1 MRGRHRVS
9 DAADHDRHSDPIAD
23 PSASSTNSSSSLAN
37 GGFGAELPTNDGVPR
52 DTTTQERRQHRRHVT
67 TSIVAEISG
76 RLSERDYAILRS
88 VDQHRFLATS
98 HIEMFHFA
106 HIAPTARGR
115 ITRRAV
121 ARLRDLRVIV
131 MLQHTIG
138 GVRAGSQGKVY
149 GVDIVGDRLLRDLV
163 RGGARVRGLQEPSL
177 RFLNHRLAIADCHAT
192 LVAADRTRQIELTDS
207 SVEPASWRTFTGTSG
222 ARLTLKPDLYA
233 ETTTAPGS
241 DLVTA
246 WFLEID
252 LGTESIPT
260 LLRKCR
266 DYEAY
271 RRSGIE
277 QDRHGS
283 FPLVIWSMTHPDSA
297 KAQRR
302 RQALAEAIAA
312 DRNLPDVLFRIV
324 APEQLLPLI
333 QQGAAL

>member
-1 MRGRHRVS
+1 MSGRHQTP
-9 DAADHDRHSDPIAD
+9 DHDRHSDPIAD

-37 GGFGAELPTNDGVPR
+37 GGFWAELPTNDGVPR
-52 DTTTQERRQHRRHVT
+52 DTTTQERRQRRRHVT

-88 VDQHRFLATS
+88 VDQHQFLATR
-98 HIEMFHFA
+98 HIETFHFTD
-106 HIAPTARGR
+106 IAPTARGR
-115 ITRRAV
+115 VTRRAV

-207 SVEPASWRTFTGTSG
+207 AVEPASWRTFTGTGG
-222 ARLTLKPDLYA
+222 ARLTLKPDLYV
-233 ETTTAPGS
+233 ETATAD
-241 DLVTA
+241 DLVHA

-271 RRSGIE
+271 RCSGIE

-283 FPLVIWSMTHPDSA
+283 FPLVIWSMTHQDPA

-302 RQALAEAIAA
+302 RQALTEAIAA
-312 DRNLPDVLFRIV
+312 DRTLTNQLFQII

-333 QQGAAL
+333 QRGATR

>member
-1 MRGRHRVS
+1 MSGQHRVP
-9 DAADHDRHSDPIAD
+9 DATDHAWHSDPIAD
-23 PSASSTNSSSSLAN
+23 PSASSINSSSSLGD
-37 GGFGAELPTNDGVPR
+37 GGFKAELPTNDGVPR
-52 DTTTQERRQHRRHVT
+52 DTTTRERRQHRRHVT
-67 TSIVAEISG
+67 TSMVAEASG
-76 RLSERDYAILRS
+76 RLSERDYAILQS
-88 VDQHRFLATS
+88 VDQHQFLATG
-98 HIEMFHFA
+98 HIETFHFA
-106 HIAPTARGR
+106 HVMPTARGR
-115 ITRRAV
+115 VTRRAL
-121 ARLRDLRVIV
+121 ARLRELQVIV
-131 MLQHTIG
+131 MLHRTIG

-149 GVDIVGDRLLRDLV
+149 GVDALGQRLLRDHH
-163 RGGARVRGLQEPSL
+163 GARVRSLQEPSL

-192 LVAADRTRQIELTDS
+192 LVSAHRAQQIELTDS
-207 SVEPASWRTFTGTSG
+207 AVEPASWRTFTGTGG

-271 RRSGIE
+271 RCSGIE

-283 FPLVIWSMTHPDSA
+283 FPLVIWSMTHQDPA

-302 RQALAEAIAA
+302 RQALTEAIAA
-312 DRNLPDVLFRIV
+312 DRTLPDALFLIV
-324 APEQLLPLI
+324 APEQLLTTLI
-333 QQGAAL
+333 EHGAMS

>member
-1 MRGRHRVS
+1 
-9 DAADHDRHSDPIAD
+9 
-23 PSASSTNSSSSLAN
+23 
-37 GGFGAELPTNDGVPR
+37 
-52 DTTTQERRQHRRHVT
+52 
-67 TSIVAEISG
+67 
-76 RLSERDYAILRS
+76 
-88 VDQHRFLATS
+88 
-98 HIEMFHFA
+98 
-106 HIAPTARGR
+106 
-115 ITRRAV
+115 
-121 ARLRDLRVIV
+121 

-207 SVEPASWRTFTGTSG
+207 AVEPASWRTFTGTGG
-222 ARLTLKPDLYA
+222 ARLTLKPDLYV
-233 ETTTAPGS
+233 ETATAD
-241 DLVTA
+241 DLVHA

-271 RRSGIE
+271 RCSGIE

-283 FPLVIWSMTHPDSA
+283 FPLVIWSMTHQDPA

-302 RQALAEAIAA
+302 RQALTEAIAA
-312 DRNLPDVLFRIV
+312 DRTLTNQLFQII

-333 QQGAAL
+333 QRGATR

>member
-1 MRGRHRVS
+1 MSGRHRTP

-37 GGFGAELPTNDGVPR
+37 GGFRAELPTNDGVPR
-52 DTTTQERRQHRRHVT
+52 DTTTQERRQHRKHVT
-67 TSIVAEISG
+67 ASIVAEISG

-88 VDQHRFLATS
+88 VDQHQFLATG
-98 HIEMFHFA
+98 HIETFHFA
-106 HIAPTARGR
+106 HVAPNARGR
-115 ITRRAV
+115 VTRRAL
-121 ARLRDLRVIV
+121 ARLRDLRIIV

-149 GVDIVGDRLLRDLV
+149 GVDIVGDRLLRNLV

-207 SVEPASWRTFTGTSG
+207 AVEPASWRTFTGTG
-222 ARLTLKPDLYA
+222 GTRLMLKPDLYV
-233 ETTTAPGS
+233 ETATAD
-241 DLVTA
+241 DLVHA

-266 DYEAY
+266 DYETY
-271 RRSGIE
+271 RRSGLE

-283 FPLVIWSMTHPDSA
+283 FPLVIWSMTHHDPA

-333 QQGAAL
+333 QQGAAR

>member
-1 MRGRHRVS
+1 MSGRHRVS

-67 TSIVAEISG
+67 ASVIAEVSG

-88 VDQHRFLATS
+88 VDQHQFLATG
-98 HIEMFHFA
+98 HVETFHFS
-106 HIAPTARGR
+106 HVAPNARGR
-115 ITRRAV
+115 VTRRAL
-121 ARLRDLRVIV
+121 ARLRDLGVIV

-149 GVDIVGDRLLRDLV
+149 GVDALGQRLLRDHH
-163 RGGARVRGLQEPSL
+163 GTRVRGLHEPSL

-192 LVAADRTRQIELTDS
+192 LVAAHRAQQVALTDS
-207 SVEPASWRTFTGTSG
+207 SVEPASWRTFTGTGG
-222 ARLTLKPDLYA
+222 ARLTLKPDLYV
-233 ETTTAPGS
+233 ETATA
-241 DLVTA
+241 DDFVHA
-246 WFLEID
+246 WFIEID

-260 LLRKCR
+260 LLRKSR

-283 FPLVIWSMTHPDSA
+283 FPLVIWSMTHHDPA
-297 KAQRR
+297 KAHRR
-302 RQALAEAIAA
+302 RQALTEAIAA

-324 APEQLLPLI
+324 APEQLLPLT
-333 QQGAAL
+333 QQGADR